1 MTMITTESERDKD
14 MTDHDSQAKAPL
26 HGILAEYDTPTA
38 VVKASK
44 KVRDAGYTRWDTY
57 TPFPIHGIEKA
68 MGIKMTRLPWIVI
81 CAALL
86 GLTTAT
92 VLQWW
97 TNAVD
102 YRWIVSGKPFWSW
115 PANVPIMFELTV
127 LFSAF
132 ATLGGML
139 FLNNLPLLAHPLDLK
154 ERFRR
159 VSDDRF
165 FLLIRA
171 RDAQFDEEETRKLL
185 LETAPVVLDDVQEDR
200 TTSAQIP
207 RPLIYVAVLAVGLSI
222 VPFALFAKARA
233 STMEEGRRHLVW
245 DMDFTPSYKAQSFN
259 PLFEDGRS
267 MRKPPSG
274 TVAQGHLNADDHLH
288 LGKLPGGGWATALPR
303 EIESSAQTMELGQ
316 VKFETYCTPCHGYAG
331 EGNGMVHQRAT
342 ALKQGWVPPT
352 NLLEE
357 RLYYQPAGELFNTIT
372 HGIRNMPGY
381 ASQLDAEERWAVI
394 LYLRALQES
403 RKTPASKLTAEERGQ
418 LK

>member
-1 MTMITTESERDKD
+1 
-14 MTDHDSQAKAPL
+14 
-26 HGILAEYDTPTA
+26 
-38 VVKASK
+38 
-44 KVRDAGYTRWDTY
+44 
-57 TPFPIHGIEKA
+57 
-68 MGIKMTRLPWIVI
+68 
-81 CAALL
+81 
-86 GLTTAT
+86 
-92 VLQWW
+92 
-97 TNAVD
+97 
-102 YRWIVSGKPFWSW
+102 
-115 PANVPIMFELTV
+115 MFELTI

-139 FLNNLPLLAHPLDLK
+139 FLNNLPLLSHPLDLK

-185 LETAPVVLDDVQEDR
+185 LDTAPVVLDNVQEDR
-200 TTSAQIP
+200 TTSSQIP
-207 RPLIYVAVLAVGLSI
+207 RALIYVGVIAVGLSI

-233 STMEEGRRHLVW
+233 SKMEEGRRHLVW

-267 MRKPPSG
+267 MRKPPLG
-274 TVAQGHLNADDHLH
+274 TVSQGHLNADDHLH
-288 LGKLPGGGWATALPR
+288 LGKLPGGTWATTLPKGVEPTAETMAL
-303 EIESSAQTMELGQ
+303 GK

-331 EGNGMVHQRAT
+331 EGNGMVHLRAT
-342 ALKQGWVPPT
+342 SLKQGWVPPT

-357 RLYYQPAGELFNTIT
+357 RLVYQPAGQIFNTIKN
-372 HGIRNMPGY
+372 GIRNMPGY
-381 ASQLDAEERWAVI
+381 ASQIDAEERWAVI

-403 RKTPASKLTAEERGQ
+403 RRTSASKLTAEERGQ